1 MMEFIVIAVIFIVS
15 ALIAVRPLFATE
27 RLIESNTDKMENLQL
42 KKRVLYREIKELD
55 VDFELGNISEE
66 DYTSAR
72 DDLKRNV
79 SQVIDDITSA
89 GK

>member
-1 MMEFIVIAVIFIVS
+1 MEFIVIAVIFIVS